1 MPKRHVARVILAKI
15 GTRCGKLVANAL
27 NGVFVG
33 HSGRYFTVA
42 VKPILDM
49 MLISALVVKP
59 RKAFSRSS
67 AAYANRRTVA
77 VKIFYRLKKLARRK
91 FRQVVHEPTEGNA
104 AFYAI
109 YKNSVAVLRNYAE
122 MAEKLFDKHKRIPR
136 NQNNL
141 FSLDIIYL
149 VFRFVNNL

>member
-1 MPKRHVARVILAKI
+1 
-15 GTRCGKLVANAL
+15 
-27 NGVFVG
+27 
-33 HSGRYFTVA
+33 
-42 VKPILDM
+42 M

-59 RKAFSRSS
+59 REAFSRSS

-77 VKIFYRLKKLARRK
+77 VKIFYRLEKLARRK